1 VKPLFSLGHVAATP
15 GALAAL
21 EKSGQ
26 QPGEFLARHVS
37 GEWGEIPPEDIK
49 ENQFSLKHS
58 FRPLSAYHT
67 SVGGQAPGDY
77 RSRPF
82 VYLYVESGLRDFLEN
97 PA

>member
-1 VKPLFSLGHVAATP
+1 MLLPPPVRWLRLKNRASSRTNFLLVM
-15 GALAAL
+15 LAANG
-21 EKSGQ
+21 EKS
-26 QPGEFLARHVS
+26 
-37 GEWGEIPPEDIK
+37 PPEDIK